1 MVKKRI
7 VVLGAGFAGIA
18 CVKKLLRRFSLGMKE
33 GWSPVEITLVDQN
46 DYHLFQ
52 ADLYEVATA
61 YSGAKVDDAKG
72 AGSGASS
79 AAGQNLAE
87 VQSAIVLPLTD
98 LLPIQ
103 GAEPRVKFVQD
114 EVVGIDR
121 KKKTVKLRDGVL
133 SYDYLVVAL
142 GSQTNYFGIPGL
154 EKYSLNMKGLHDAV
168 EIHNKLE
175 SLFKKVAEAER
186 DVYVNV
192 GGGGATGVEMA
203 AELVGLL
210 KRLSRKYKVPFGRV
224 HISLIE
230 GSKDVLA
237 ALDKAG
243 TAVVVSRLKKLG
255 VKLRMGRYIQK
266 VMNGKVFLEAKGRE
280 LNVLPSDL
288 LIWTGGV
295 QVSKVVQKFL
305 GSAECRGAIAVNE
318 FLQSN
323 VDEKI
328 FAAGD
333 NAFLS
338 KEYGMFAQVAYQEGE
353 LIGENIWAAV
363 TGESEM
369 KNLQKMKVHY
379 LLPLGGR
386 YAIWQVKSGRIY
398 RGFFIWCIRRMV
410 FLRYALS
417 VLPFWKAVRKLLV
430 GTRVFVRND

>member
-7 VVLGAGFAGIA
+7 VVLGSGFAGIA
-18 CVKKLLRRFSLGMKE
+18 CVKKLLRRFSLSMRE
-33 GWSPVEITLVDQN
+33 GWCPVEITLVDQN

-61 YSGAKVDDAKG
+61 YSGAS
-72 AGSGASS
+72 AGVTSP
-79 AAGQNLAE
+79 AGQNLAE

-98 LLPIQ
+98 LLPIG

-121 KKKTVKLRDGVL
+121 KKKTVKLRGAVL

-154 EKYSLNMKGLHDAV
+154 EKYSLNMKTLHDAF

-175 SLFKKVAEAER
+175 ALFQKVADAER
-186 DVYVNV
+186 DVYINV

-224 HISLIE
+224 HVSLIE

-243 TAVVVSRLKKLG
+243 TAAVVSRLKKLG

-266 VMNGKVFLEAKGRE
+266 VTNGKVFLEAKGRE
-280 LNVLPSDL
+280 LNVLPSDV

-323 VDEKI
+323 VDEEI

-333 NAFLS
+333 NAFVS

-353 LIGENIWAAV
+353 VIGENIWAAV
-363 TGESEM
+363 TGEAEM
-369 KNLQKMKVHY
+369 KSLPKMKVHY

-410 FLRYALS
+410 FFRYALS
-417 VLPFWKAVRKLLV
+417 VLPFWKAVRKLV
-430 GTRVFVRND
+430 MGTKVFVRND